1 MLVIEP
7 DVSGLTV
14 PALEG
19 LGLTRRQAET
29 LRWLALGRRGPDIAR
44 VMGLSPRT
52 VEKHLTVP
60 TRSSG

>member
-19 LGLTRRQAET
+19 LGLTRRQAEA
-29 LRWLALGRRGPDIAR
+29 LRWLGRPQPGFN
-44 VMGLSPRT
+44 
-52 VEKHLTVP
+52 VP
-60 TRSSG
+60 